1 MRSITTA
8 DLCRSATF
16 TMRAPRQQPRV
27 LAAMLLSI
35 VGGSLALPVVDAKPM
50 HQAVVATSNTGPL
63 SVQMVG
69 LQAASTAAPDMQ
81 SVIAPLQSRWA
92 EVNYQLQDDARE
104 KAFAQLLTQ
113 ADALLKQHPQSAEV
127 LIWHGIINSSYA
139 NAKGGLG
146 ALSLAEASK
155 ADLEQALKIDDQAL
169 QGSAY
174 TSLGVLYS
182 KVPGWPIGFGDSD
195 KAEELLKKALAIN
208 PTGIDPNYFYAEF
221 LMEKRQYK
229 DALSYLEKAQQAPAR
244 PGRESA
250 DAGRQQEISQLMA
263 KLQKKLKK

>member
-1 MRSITTA
+1 MRQLINT
-8 DLCRSATF
+8 RSVSTMAVPHVARRRYAWLVTSMF
-16 TMRAPRQQPRV
+16 TSMLYSG
-27 LAAMLLSI
+27 LAA
-35 VGGSLALPVVDAKPM
+35 PM
-50 HQAVVATSNTGPL
+50 WCVAQTSSSEVMP
-63 SVQMVG
+63 
-69 LQAASTAAPDMQ
+69 STAASSQTAAVSDMA
-81 SVIAPLQSRWA
+81 SVIAPLQTRWA

-104 KAFAQLLTQ
+104 KAFAQLLAQ
-113 ADALLKQHPQSAEV
+113 ADTLLKQHPQSAEV

-155 ADLEQALKIDDQAL
+155 ADLEQALKIDDTAL

-208 PTGIDPNYFYAEF
+208 PTGIDPNYFYAEY

-250 DAGRQQEISQLMA
+250 DVGRQQEISQLMA